1 MQDLRIQAH
10 NTCYRLE
17 VWQTPD
23 GERLLG
29 ELPVSLN
36 GGHFG
41 PELRRYALYQHH
53 HCHVT
58 QPLLHEQLREWGI
71 DISVG
76 QINALLSGA
85 NAAFFAEK
93 DQLLV
98 TSLEVSRHIT
108 VDDSGARHQGHNG
121 YVTQIG
127 NDWFAWFA
135 STASKS
141 RINFLQ
147 LLHAGNITYC
157 LNAHALSYL
166 QEERLPK
173 EPLRRLQAHTQ
184 TTIAAVAC
192 WEDHLDA
199 LGITCERHRRIA
211 TEGALLGGLI
221 EKGFSPEL
229 AIISDG
235 AGQFAILLHALC
247 WVHAERLV
255 HKLIPL
261 NERHRQ
267 DQERV
272 RGEIWD
278 LYADLKTYRRDPD
291 PASAPGAGGALR
303 RHLHPAHH
311 LRHPQPDPQA
321 AARPQG
327 EAAAGA
333 QASGHRPAYQR
344 QRRRHP
350 RLREV
355 AQDQRRHPQ
364 RSGQT
369 LS

>member
-1 MQDLRIQAH
+1 MVMPTGPMTAAMGDGLRSRKRAGSSKRSKTQQLTIHETIKVAPQAPIPEHSRFKGYRDFIVQDLRIQAH

-29 ELPVSLN
+29 ELPASLN

-76 QINALLSGA
+76 QIDALLSGA
-85 NAAFFAEK
+85 NAEFFAEK

-108 VDDSGARHQGHNG
+108 VDDSGARHRGHNG

-135 STASKS
+135 STGSKS

-147 LLHAGNITYC
+147 LLHAGSITYC

-173 EPLRRLQAHTQ
+173 EPLRRLQAHTHA
-184 TTIAAVAC
+184 TIAEVAC

-221 EKGFSPEL
+221 EKGFSP
-229 AIISDG
+229 D
-235 AGQFAILLHALC
+235 
-247 WVHAERLV
+247 LV
-255 HKLIPL
+255 
-261 NERHRQ
+261 
-267 DQERV
+267 D
-272 RGEIWD
+272 
-278 LYADLKTYRRDPD
+278 
-291 PASAPGAGGALR
+291 
-303 RHLHPAHH
+303 
-311 LRHPQPDPQA
+311 
-321 AARPQG
+321 
-327 EAAAGA
+327 
-333 QASGHRPAYQR
+333 R
-344 QRRRHP
+344 QRRRRAVRDLAPCPVLGP
-350 RLREV
+350 RRAPG
-355 AQDQRRHPQ
+355 AQADPAQ
-364 RSGQT
+364 
-369 LS
+369 